1 MTSGTGPPQGNN
13 GEPDSGPRPFAWH
26 GVGEALVADDEP
38 SVRLVTVRA
47 LQRLGLTVTGV
58 EDGEAA
64 VTTFRSDVTRW
75 RLVLLDLTMPR
86 LGGIE
91 ALVAIR
97 ALRADVPVVLS
108 SGYAED
114 ELGSR
119 VPDRDRLAFLQ
130 KPFTVRTLSEAVRQV
145 LGPPDGA

>member
-1 MTSGTGPPQGNN
+1 MSDGTKLRSGNF
-13 GEPDSGPRPFAWH
+13 GEPDSGPRPFAWN
-26 GVGEALVADDEP
+26 GSGEALVADDEP
-38 SVRLVTVRA
+38 AVRMVTVRA

-64 VTTFRSDVTRW
+64 VARFSAEPGRW

-86 LGGIE
+86 MGGLE

-97 ALRADVPVVLS
+97 AARGDVPVVLS

-114 ELGSR
+114 ELSSR
-119 VPDRDRLAFLQ
+119 VPDRSRLAFLQ

-145 LGPPDGA
+145 LGPPDGF